1 MDKNNSQRQKSSKA
15 VGLTYE
21 IGEKAPKI
29 IAKGMGIVADKLI
42 EKATEEKIHI
52 YKDED
57 LVDALMDLEINEE
70 IPQEL
75 YDAVAEIIF
84 YVYSL
89 DIEKGK

>member
-1 MDKNNSQRQKSSKA
+1 MDTNKSQRQKTNKA
-15 VGLTYE
+15 VGLSYE
-21 IGEKAPKI
+21 IGETAPKVV
-29 IAKGMGIVADKLI
+29 AKGIGFVADRLI
-42 EKATEEKIHI
+42 EKASEEKIHT